1 MLGKLFLLFTLVPVL
16 ELYLLIAVG
25 GAIGA
30 PATIGL
36 VLATGL
42 LGAVLAKREGMRVLR
57 AWQEAMARGQIPEE
71 GLASSLLVL
80 VGGVLLVTPGVLTD
94 VVGLAL
100 LAPPTRRA
108 LARRLQRRAAR
119 HFQVTTLGGSIGP
132 SFEGFSREPED
143 VIDVEVRDEQQDDA
157 PNGALAR

>member
-1 MLGKLFLLFTLVPVL
+1 MFTLVPVL

-94 VVGLAL
+94 VVWLAL

-108 LARRLQRRAAR
+108 LAGRR
-119 HFQVTTLGGSIGP
+119 SP
-132 SFEGFSREPED
+132 
-143 VIDVEVRDEQQDDA
+143 
-157 PNGALAR
+157 